1 MSENGLNRL
10 SGERILHT
18 VAFRLRYAMDAPETQ
33 VFLHD
38 AERILTGIP
47 QVENFQV
54 LREVSEKNDFD
65 FGFSMEFENQA
76 AYDAY
81 NNHPTHQA
89 FVTQRWLKEV
99 ADFMEVD
106 YKGTD

>member
-1 MSENGLNRL
+1 MSENGLDRL
-10 SGERILHT
+10 RGERILHT
-18 VAFRLRYAMDAPETQ
+18 VAFRLRYTKDAAETRI
-33 VFLHD
+33 FLHD

-54 LREVSEKNDFD
+54 LREVSEKNDFE
-65 FGFSMEFENQA
+65 FGFSMEFENRA
-76 AYDAY
+76 AFDAY
-81 NNHPTHQA
+81 NNHPAHQA

-106 YKGTD
+106 YTGTS

>member
-1 MSENGLNRL
+1 MGENGLNRL
-10 SGERILHT
+10 RGECILHT
-18 VAFRLRYAMDAPETQ
+18 VAFRLRYGMDAPETQ

-54 LREVSEKNDFD
+54 LREVSEKNDYD
-65 FGFSMEFENQA
+65 FGFSMEFENKA

-81 NNHPTHQA
+81 NNHPAHQA

-99 ADFMEVD
+99 ADFMELD
-106 YKGTD
+106 YQGTD

>member
-1 MSENGLNRL
+1 MSKNGMNRL

-18 VAFRLRYAMDAPETQ
+18 VAFHLRYAKDAPETQ
-33 VFLHD
+33 FFLHD

-89 FVTQRWLKEV
+89 FVIQRWLKEV
-99 ADFMEVD
+99 SAFLEVD
-106 YKGTD
+106 YMGMD

>member
-1 MSENGLNRL
+1 MSENGMNRL

-18 VAFRLRYAMDAPETQ
+18 VAFRLRYAKDAPGTQ
-33 VFLHD
+33 VFLQD

-81 NNHPTHQA
+81 NDHPTHQA
-89 FVTQRWLKEV
+89 FVIQRWLKEV
-99 ADFMEVD
+99 SDFMEVD
-106 YKGTD
+106 YMGME